1 MECYLHVEAT
11 IPVSVLYLT
20 YPFICNLSVDRSNSN
35 HCMHFVLPEIHFR
48 AVYVEF

>member
-1 MECYLHVEAT
+1 MECYLEAT

-20 YPFICNLSVDRSNSN
+20 DPFICNLFVGRSNSN

-48 AVYVEF
+48 ADYVEF